1 MTKRQPGGPGG
12 PGGRAIQGAM
22 FLSRWL
28 MAPFLIGLICSVVLI
43 VVRFFIDLVA
53 LAIRL
58 PKDPWQDLVVGVL
71 NLIDLTLTANLIL
84 IVVFSAYENYIRK
97 IEPTDH
103 PEWPRGLIDID
114 FSAVKQKLLGS
125 IAGIAAVDALAWYL
139 HLEEYA
145 DTAKLYWVIA
155 FPIMFVLAMGVLAFA
170 DWLGRR

>member
-1 MTKRQPGGPGG
+1 MPKRQ

-28 MAPFLIGLICSVVLI
+28 MAPFLVGLICSVVLI

-58 PKDPWQDLVVGVL
+58 PRDPWQDLVVGVL

-139 HLEEYA
+139 HLAEYA